1 MRGPDPWGAGRAWLQ
16 PVATG
21 RKSARPKN
29 ASNMPKLLPSVAT
42 ACRVERMVRRGSMVR
57 VRQRALQKAPQ
68 SGAFLVGATCVVPM
82 CGTCG
87 ARYGAFK
94 STWRFDDRE
103 TGPSRDHNV
112 KDRAMVVRRKWA
124 SGAAT
129 PWPRHRKGPSDAKKT
144 YAWRSPRTSARRRL
158 SAADGLSVL
167 DPFCR
172 AGGLSERFRQAGSA
186 FVFALTTTQQSSS
199 QVAGVQELVPVR
211 FRDRP
216 CLADPAL
223 DPD

>member
-103 TGPSRDHNV
+103 TGR
-112 KDRAMVVRRKWA
+112 
-124 SGAAT
+124 AAT
-129 PWPRHRKGPSDAKKT
+129 TTSKIELWSSVESGPAALQRPGPGTGKDLPMQRKRTPGDLLEHPLVVVFPLRTVFRCSTRSAGRADSRSD
-144 YAWRSPRTSARRRL
+144 SARP
-158 SAADGLSVL
+158 V
-167 DPFCR
+167 
-172 AGGLSERFRQAGSA
+172 QH
-186 FVFALTTTQQSSS
+186 SSS
-199 QVAGVQELVPVR
+199 H
-211 FRDRP
+211 
-216 CLADPAL
+216 
-223 DPD
+223 